1 MTAAGELVL
10 ECRDLSVGFDEP
22 VLEHVDLEVARG
34 EILAILGRS
43 GGGKSTLLRT
53 MIGLLPPLAGEI
65 RLFGQPLYEL
75 GTAERQQLAH
85 RLGVAFQQDALFG
98 SLTLEDNVALPLRE
112 LTALREP
119 VIREMVRRRVAQVGL
134 AGLEQHLPAQ
144 LSGGERKRAALARA
158 TIAEPELLA
167 CDEPTAGLDPM
178 ISSDIDD
185 VLLQLHERIGS
196 TLVVV
201 SHELSTVRAIASR
214 VVLIAGHRIC
224 AAGTV
229 DELEHSRN
237 KTVAEFFHARHA

>member
-1 MTAAGELVL
+1 MTTTRELVL
-10 ECRDLSVGFDEP
+10 ECRDLSVGYDSP
-22 VLEHVDLEVARG
+22 VLEHVDLEVSRG

-65 RLFGQPLYEL
+65 LLFGKPLYAL
-75 GTAERQQLAH
+75 PTRERQQLAH

-112 LTALREP
+112 LTELREP

-167 CDEPTAGLDPM
+167 CDEPTAGLDPVL
-178 ISSDIDD
+178 SSDIDD
-185 VLLQLHERIGS
+185 VLLRLHERIGS

-214 VVLIAGHRIC
+214 VVLIAAHRIC

-237 KTVAEFFHARHA
+237 KTVSEFFHARHA